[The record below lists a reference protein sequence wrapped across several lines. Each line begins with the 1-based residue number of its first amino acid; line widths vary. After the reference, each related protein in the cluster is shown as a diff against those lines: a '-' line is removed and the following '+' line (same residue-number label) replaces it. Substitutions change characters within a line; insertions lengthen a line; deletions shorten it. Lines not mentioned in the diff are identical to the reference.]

1 MIYNVDKDIE
11 EKISKLYV
19 MQGSRAIEIK
29 ELHAGDIG
37 ALAKLTAARTGD
49 SLSTKATTIKYG
61 KWELPV
67 PYTYMRYKP
76 KNKGDVD
83 KISQALQK
91 ISHEDLTMRYV
102 NDAENKQML
111 LY

>member
-1 MIYNVDKDIE
+1 MCIRDRVNSGVLKADDMIYNVDKDIE

-67 PYTYMRYKP
+67 PLSL
-76 KNKGDVD
+76 
-83 KISQALQK
+83 IH
-91 ISHEDLTMRYV
+91 I
-102 NDAENKQML
+102 
-111 LY
+111 